1 MIAQQ
6 VKNPLAMQKTL
17 EMWVQ
22 SLVRKEGKWQP
33 TPIFLPE
40 KSHEPRSLA
49 GYSPWGCKELD
60 MTDSQ
65 NSRQWE
71 KNNINKKEILIVSFS
86 L

>member
-22 SLVRKEGKWQP
+22 SLVRKEGKWQS

-49 GYSPWGCKELD
+49 GYSPWDCKESD
-60 MTDSQ
+60 MI
-65 NSRQWE
+65 E
-71 KNNINKKEILIVSFS
+71 
-86 L
+86 